1 MTGQT
6 EIIEKKVEE
15 VRQKGIPTGKFAKC
29 QSCGKTVEVV
39 ILDKP
44 VSTAG
49 IRVPHPCCSLCEKR
63 LDN

>member
-1 MTGQT
+1 MKDQTGA
-6 EIIEKKVEE
+6 IEKKAEE
-15 VRQKGIPTGKFAKC
+15 VHQKGISTGKFAKC
-29 QSCGKTVEVV
+29 QGCGKTVEVV
-39 ILDKP
+39 ILDKL